1 MSDERGEG
9 GREDRRTAI
18 LDAAIA
24 VLEREGAAGFKQTRI
39 AEAAALEQG
48 HLTYYFPK
56 KHDLAIATFE
66 HFSMRSREALRESI
80 AEERVPLS
88 AKRLLALV
96 GALVR
101 DHKRTRVLLSLV
113 LSAGADRALADR
125 AAAFIEMQ
133 RATFAQLLG
142 RKAGDLD
149 AEVALAALR
158 GIGLEQMLL
167 GGDDRHVE
175 ARIARIAAW
184 LERSERR

>member
-1 MSDERGEG
+1 
-9 GREDRRTAI
+9 
-18 LDAAIA
+18 
-24 VLEREGAAGFKQTRI
+24 
-39 AEAAALEQG
+39 
-48 HLTYYFPK
+48 
-56 KHDLAIATFE
+56 
-66 HFSMRSREALRESI
+66 
-80 AEERVPLS
+80 
-88 AKRLLALV
+88 
-96 GALVR
+96 
-101 DHKRTRVLLSLV
+101 LV